1 MNVQRP
7 EISIALFLVAIT
19 GFAAEPPAPTAST
32 APAAVPVTPT
42 PKTPA
47 AAATADSASIANA
60 AHSMGYKTRQRDGKT
75 VYCKTDTAVGTSF
88 RSTTCLTEDEVTAAV
103 KRSEGNKDSV
113 EALQRA
119 WLAGAAPKEPYTPPG
134 SMRGQ

>member
-1 MNVQRP
+1 MNIKSPAV
-7 EISIALFLVAIT
+7 SIALLLVAIA
-19 GFAAEPPAPTAST
+19 GFAAEPPAST
-32 APAAVPVTPT
+32 SATLPAAVPAAQA
-42 PKTPA
+42 PKAPA
-47 AAATADSASIANA
+47 AASSDPAAIAKV

-75 VYCKTDTAVGTSF
+75 VYCKTETAVGTSF
-88 RSTTCLTEDEVTAAV
+88 RSTTCLTEEEVTAAV

-119 WLAGAAPKEPYTPPG
+119 WLAGAAPKEPYNPPG